1 MVERGINEDKLLGKV
16 IMEFSSIAAKE
27 QAG

>member
-16 IMEFSSIAAKE
+16 IMKFSFIAAKE
-27 QAG
+27 KAG